1 MCRVYEYTPMCTIM
15 GFQKKRSSHQSILL
29 MLKYKNKDG
38 HYEQYCP
45 FFYGKKEVNEDS
57 KK

>member
-1 MCRVYEYTPMCTIM
+1 MYTIM

>member
-1 MCRVYEYTPMCTIM
+1 MNSADSIYAKI
-15 GFQKKRSSHQSILL
+15 SS
-29 MLKYKNKDG
+29 KDG